1 MNTLVLNSVDLKD
14 LENLFE
20 KILDDRLRKLEPR
33 SKSDTVLLTR
43 AETAKFLRISLP
55 TLNEWTKEGIVIGHR
70 IGNRVLY
77 KKVELENALTQ
88 IKSSNC

>member
-20 KILDDRLRKLEPR
+20 KILDDRLQKLEPN

-77 KKVELENALTQ
+77 KKLELENALTQ